1 MTKLRSYSCFALLF
15 LLLLSGCGSTPDTPP
30 FTASGY
36 LADRGAVRIWRKNSG
51 HLTVHIRTLYT
62 PFNGDA
68 SETTDYV
75 WQEEKLVSVARHV
88 SGKQPDDVTLR
99 FDQDGSLSFMQRQ
112 LANRREAVDTDTVE
126 LYKFD
131 AQRMLAQSNALLSG
145 RVMLKQ
151 GLWRGAKQ
159 IESCDGARV
168 SPAFDDY
175 AFQTLA
181 QQQRRSSEP
190 LLVSWLEAP
199 EGTQLLR
206 AAPGERC
213 DSQPKEEDM

>member
-1 MTKLRSYSCFALLF
+1 MPNLRLPSCFALLA

-30 FTASGY
+30 FSASGY
-36 LADRGAVRIWRKNSG
+36 LADRGAVRIWRKNS
-51 HLTVHIRTLYT
+51 HLTIHLRTLYT

-68 SETTDYV
+68 AETTDYV

-112 LANRREAVDTDTVE
+112 LAGRREAVDPDTVE

-151 GLWRGAKQ
+151 GQWLGAKQ
-159 IESCDGARV
+159 IALCDGGRE
-168 SPAFDDY
+168 SPSFDDY
-175 AFQTLA
+175 ALQTLA
-181 QQQRRSSEP
+181 QQQRRSATP

-206 AAPGERC
+206 AAPGESC
-213 DSQPKEEDM
+213 DSQPKEEDF

>member
-1 MTKLRSYSCFALLF
+1 MTTLRSHTCFALLF
-15 LLLLSGCGSTPDTPP
+15 LLLLSGCASTPDIPP
-30 FTASGY
+30 FSASGY

-51 HLTVHIRTLYT
+51 HLTIHLRTRYT

-68 SETTDYV
+68 AETTDYV

-88 SGKQPDDVTLR
+88 SGQQPDDVTLR

-112 LANRREAVDTDTVE
+112 LAGRREAVDTDTVE

-145 RVMLKQ
+145 RVTLKQ
-151 GLWRGAKQ
+151 GLWLGGRQ
-159 IESCDGARV
+159 IESCDGGRL
-168 SPAFDDY
+168 SPSFDDY
-175 AFQTLA
+175 AFQTLTR
-181 QQQRRSSEP
+181 QQQRSSGP

-206 AAPGERC
+206 AAPGESC
-213 DSQPKEEDM
+213 ASQPKEEDM

>member
-1 MTKLRSYSCFALLF
+1 MPNLRSQSIFTRLSLI
-15 LLLLSGCGSTPDTPP
+15 LLSGCSSTPDIPP

-51 HLTVHIRTLYT
+51 HTSVHLRTLYT

-68 SETTDYV
+68 TETTDYV
-75 WQEEKLVSVARHV
+75 WQEERLVSVARHV
-88 SGKQPDDVTLR
+88 SGNQPDDVTLR

-112 LANRREAVDTDTVE
+112 LAGQREAVDTDTVE

-131 AQRMLAQSNALLSG
+131 AQRMLAQSDALLSG
-145 RVMLKQ
+145 RVALKQ
-151 GLWRGAKQ
+151 GQWLGAQQ
-159 IESCDGARV
+159 IETCDGTRV
-168 SPAFDDY
+168 WPAFDDY
-175 AFQTLA
+175 AIQTLVR
-181 QQQRRSSEP
+181 QQQRSSAP

-206 AAPGERC
+206 AAPGESC
-213 DSQPKEEDM
+213 NSQPKEADF

>member
-1 MTKLRSYSCFALLF
+1 MPTLRSRACFALLV
-15 LLLLSGCGSTPDTPP
+15 LLLLSGCRSTPDIPP

-36 LADRGAVRIWRKNSG
+36 LADRGAVRIWRKNDGQSTI
-51 HLTVHIRTLYT
+51 HLKTLYT

-68 SETTDYV
+68 AETTDYL
-75 WQEEKLVSVARHV
+75 WQEDQLVSVARHV
-88 SGKQPDDVTLR
+88 NGKQPDDVTLR

-112 LANRREAVDTDTVE
+112 LAGRREAVDTDTVE

-151 GLWRGAKQ
+151 GEWLGAKQ
-159 IESCDGARV
+159 IKTCDGERV
-168 SPAFDDY
+168 SPALDGY
-175 AFQTLA
+175 AIQTLVK
-181 QQQRRSSEP
+181 QQLRSSTP

-206 AAPGERC
+206 AAPGESC
-213 DSQPKEEDM
+213 ATQPEEADF